1 MDLKLLFCF
10 LGKCNPSHR
19 FDNTLIDPE
28 SDYQKKLKECNDA
41 KDELIKIKNELAAD
55 GNSNIISNLA
65 VTTQQALLDSLM
77 NVLKLF
83 EDTANNLISDAQ
95 NLLNDAVEALRAF
108 EATFPSDL
116 KELLFE
122 KTAEIEKKVNE
133 LKNNYYTEFEEK
145 YKDDIDSAKQ
155 EAKERKE
162 KLKEN
167 NK

>member
-1 MDLKLLFCF
+1 MYPWK
-10 LGKCNPSHR
+10 S
-19 FDNTLIDPE
+19 
-28 SDYQKKLKECNDA
+28 
-41 KDELIKIKNELAAD
+41 
-55 GNSNIISNLA
+55 
-65 VTTQQALLDSLM
+65 
-77 NVLKLF
+77 
-83 EDTANNLISDAQ
+83 
-95 NLLNDAVEALRAF
+95 
-108 EATFPSDL
+108 
-116 KELLFE
+116 E